1 MEIAIP
7 APSSS
12 LPKVKKLAAILRSF
26 GPSKHPI
33 FVFCTPT
40 YRTEV
45 ARIFEG
51 MNVTVVDKLT
61 GIVRLPPMSDNEPFS
76 IVMRHMTRTHWFYMT
91 AETIPVDKDWA
102 DKLEQEYLASGQS
115 YLGCADYI
123 PNRYRDGSGVD
134 RVVNG
139 APYILEAAIY
149 PANLR
154 AISKYEP
161 ISRVVHHEVARRSEM
176 APSTHLSSLIGN
188 AKWEDN
194 YRLEHVG
201 MAVVVARVLGTELG
215 DEVLGLSVPDAP
227 PLPEPP
233 APPPLPE
240 PMKEPTMKIYA
251 TMEEAI
257 AAKAA
262 AEILAD
268 LKAGKLDAPE
278 EKASQ
283 KVEDEVNIAP
293 RRAGRPR
300 KI

>member
-12 LPKVKKLAAILRSF
+12 LPRVKKLADILRSF

-51 MNVTVVDKLT
+51 MGVTIIEKLS

-76 IVMRHMTRTHWFYMT
+76 VVMKHMTRTHWFYLT
-91 AETIPVDKDWA
+91 AETVPLSEDWA
-102 DKLEQEYLASGQS
+102 DKLEQEYLASGQQ

-123 PNRYRDGSGVD
+123 PNRYRDGSGID

-149 PANLR
+149 PANL
-154 AISKYEP
+154 ATISKYSP

-176 APSTHLSSLIGN
+176 APSTHLTSLIGN
-188 AKWEDN
+188 AKWDEG

-201 MAVVVARVLGTELG
+201 MAKVMARVLGTELG
-215 DEVLGLSVPDAP
+215 DEVLGTKLPAVP
-227 PLPEPP
+227 PP
-233 APPPLPE
+233 APPPPEPE
-240 PMKEPTMKIYA
+240 PMKEPTMKVFA
-251 TMEEAI
+251 TIDAL
-257 AAKAA
+257 KAA
-262 AEILAD
+262 QETKD
-268 LKAGKLDAPE
+268 SPKA
-278 EKASQ
+278 
-283 KVEDEVNIAP
+283 EDEVKVEP
-293 RRAGRPR
+293 RRVGRPR
-300 KI
+300 KP